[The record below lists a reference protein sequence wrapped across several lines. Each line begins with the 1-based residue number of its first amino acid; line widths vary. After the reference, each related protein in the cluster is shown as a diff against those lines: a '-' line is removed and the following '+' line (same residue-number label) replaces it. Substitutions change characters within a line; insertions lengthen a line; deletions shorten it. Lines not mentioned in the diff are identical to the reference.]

1 MVSQGKVPASAL
13 YSPDSGGPHGFLHI
27 PFLNNKNTAGKHKA
41 TINQL
46 AQVGHHRRQFRAILS
61 VVAAVNYGSQVGDG
75 LAVRN
80 FQRFRGHAQVRGGQW
95 VRPMLETFPL
105 ERAADAC
112 ERMMSGKVRFRSV
125 LIV

>member
-1 MVSQGKVPASAL
+1 MKTPQENTRPLLISWRKLVTIGVSFERFSVS
-13 YSPDSGGPHGFLHI
+13 SP
-27 PFLNNKNTAGKHKA
+27 
-41 TINQL
+41 QL
-46 AQVGHHRRQFRAILS
+46 IMARKS
-61 VVAAVNYGSQVGDG
+61 VIG